1 MAATLAKSDTRQ
13 SIFTD
18 STDGEFSPETENQRK
33 FMQRGRSSQNIE
45 DSAST
50 EEPLK
55 QFKDDLKD
63 VLFKATY
70 ASYKMPATA
79 WGSFILSL
87 LIFKFDDWRSG
98 SVIVYAVPQVL
109 TLCASIIVQVILIN
123 FLASVEFDTLPDGK
137 CNEEHWLGSITCGCM
152 LGAAVFA
159 GEARETMTMFQF
171 LRCIPNYESDDD
183 DLRRLPDFNADYNK
197 DEEQGQSQ
205 DECVRKSKFALVVDV
220 TDGVGRPRTGITRR
234 LRGCLYTVLF
244 VKLGLSAALMGFSFP
259 LVMKSERASDIFLN
273 CCTTLFV
280 LEVDDIIFK
289 LMIPNLLSSCL
300 IATHRSVQESM
311 QDSGPI
317 ASCGQIIHL
326 FVDVPFGVI
335 HSSTGT
341 GMKHCVPAFRA
352 LVAAAAI

>member
-1 MAATLAKSDTRQ
+1 M
-13 SIFTD
+13 
-18 STDGEFSPETENQRK
+18 GEVPKHWRLSFDRRTVETVQRWSERCSFQGDICK
-33 FMQRGRSSQNIE
+33 LQ
-45 DSAST
+45 D
-50 EEPLK
+50 
-55 QFKDDLKD
+55 
-63 VLFKATY
+63 
-70 ASYKMPATA
+70 PATA
-79 WGSFILSL
+79 WDRYLSL

-244 VKLGLSAALMGFSFP
+244 VKLGLSAALMAFP
-259 LVMKSERASDIFLN
+259 SRWWWIRESEWHLPELLHHIV
-273 CCTTLFV
+273 C
-280 LEVDDIIFK
+280 LEVDDIIS
-289 LMIPNLLSSCL
+289 NWW
-300 IATHRSVQESM
+300 
-311 QDSGPI
+311 
-317 ASCGQIIHL
+317 
-326 FVDVPFGVI
+326 
-335 HSSTGT
+335 
-341 GMKHCVPAFRA
+341 FR
-352 LVAAAAI
+352 IC